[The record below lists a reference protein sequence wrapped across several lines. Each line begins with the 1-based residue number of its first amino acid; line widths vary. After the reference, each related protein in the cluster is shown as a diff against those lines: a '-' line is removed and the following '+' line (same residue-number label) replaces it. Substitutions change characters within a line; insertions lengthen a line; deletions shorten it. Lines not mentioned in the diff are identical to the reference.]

1 MPTVAIVALQASGCT
16 SPQAEAPPAP
26 GGTYYSSSAGG
37 LFEQSVELKKNNK
50 DDPANLAGFSLQ
62 RAHRPRHSPNKIII
76 GAGEAGIVLS
86 EDGGQV
92 WQRLATPLSFV
103 HDVVI
108 LENGIIV
115 ASGINSE
122 DQGFIIRSS
131 DQAKS
136 WDVVLTIPFPVDT
149 RGFQL
154 IRPPEPPTSRVVTI
168 ELDPFNGDRIY
179 AGSSQGSVFI
189 GEQSAKVWRTEH
201 QLDENNLLTGDR
213 LGLSIRDVI
222 PSPHR
227 QGEVLLITSARTL
240 IRLRDGAQ
248 EELAIPRDVAN
259 PQPFNVTN
267 HKRVFDAAYIAGFPN
282 ALFVGVDDGAV
293 ISRDAGET
301 WEQLAIPV
309 DQFKSFNTV
318 AVASS
323 VTNTNRLLVAINSV
337 VFRSE
342 DGGRTWNSFSLNLLS
357 HGITMLLIDPENAS
371 RVLAVTTPIR
381 S

>member
-1 MPTVAIVALQASGCT
+1 MPTVMLVALQASGCSSRT
-16 SPQAEAPPAP
+16 QAPPPA

-37 LFEQSVELKKNNK
+37 LFEQSVELQPTNA
-50 DDPANLAGFSLQ
+50 DDPATVAAFSLQ
-62 RAHRPRHSPNKIII
+62 RAHRPRHSPHKIII
-76 GAGEAGIVLS
+76 GAGEAGIITS
-86 EDGGQV
+86 DDGGQV
-92 WQRLATPLSFV
+92 WQRFTTPLTFV
-103 HDVVI
+103 HDVVL

-154 IRPPEPPTSRVVTI
+154 LRVPEPPTSRVVTI

-179 AGSSQGSVFI
+179 AGSSQGSVFV
-189 GEQSAKVWRTEH
+189 GEQSAKVWRTIH
-201 QLDENNLLTGDR
+201 QLNENNLLTTSR
-213 LGLSIRDVI
+213 LGLSIRDII
-222 PSPHR
+222 PSPQR
-227 QGEVLLITSARTL
+227 DGEILLITAARTL
-240 IRLRDGAQ
+240 IRLRGEV
-248 EELAIPRDVAN
+248 EEEISIPRDVTN
-259 PQPFNVTN
+259 PQPLNLTN
-267 HKRVFDAAYIAGFPN
+267 HKRVFDATYIAGFPQ
-282 ALFVGVDDGAV
+282 AMLVGVDDGAV
-293 ISRDAGET
+293 ITRDAGKT

-318 AVASS
+318 SVAASP
-323 VTNTNRLLVAINSV
+323 TNTNRLLIAINSV

-342 DGGRTWNSFSLNLLS
+342 DGGHSWNSFSLGLLG
-357 HGITMLLIDPENAS
+357 HGITSLLIDPENAS